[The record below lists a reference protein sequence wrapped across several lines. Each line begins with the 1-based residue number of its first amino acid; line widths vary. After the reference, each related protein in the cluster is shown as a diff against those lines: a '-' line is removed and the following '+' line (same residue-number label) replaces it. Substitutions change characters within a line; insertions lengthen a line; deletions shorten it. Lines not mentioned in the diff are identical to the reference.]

1 MIAAKQL
8 EIELPCGVFY
18 HLSNLI
24 LDLDG
29 TLTVDGNFIEGVL
42 PRLQELSR
50 ILNVYILTSDTNQT
64 LEKITRSF
72 GETAD
77 IKIHTLESGRGDMQK
92 LYFLERIGREKTAAI
107 GNGCNDV
114 LILNEAALG
123 ICVIGSEGA
132 AVEAIRASKALF
144 LNICDALDIFLKR
157 NRMIATLRK

>member
-1 MIAAKQL
+1 MIAEKQI
-8 EIELPCGVFY
+8 EIDLPCGVFY
-18 HLSNLI
+18 NLSNLI

-29 TLTVDGNFIEGVL
+29 TITVDGNFIEGVL

-50 ILNVYILTSDTNQT
+50 ILNVYILTADTNQA
-64 LEKITRSF
+64 LGGITRSLEEAP
-72 GETAD
+72 GIE
-77 IKIHTLESGRGDMQK
+77 IHTLESGRGDMQK

-114 LILNEAALG
+114 LILREAALG

-132 AVEAIRASKALF
+132 AVEAMKASKALF
-144 LNICDALDIFLKR
+144 LNICDALDIFIKR